1 MCCRWLGDDDDSNLV
16 RFLELLVRGIWKRA
30 VCRCD
35 VSTLAGEEMKLRLGD
50 LLLRHWPC
58 SGRWGPCDR
67 CTSPELDVSIRHP
80 LQKVKSRD
88 Q

>member
-1 MCCRWLGDDDDSNLV
+1 MSSNRLGDDDDSTCNLV
-16 RFLELLVRGIWKRA
+16 KILELAMRGMWKRA

-58 SGRWGPCDR
+58 SGRWGPATD
-67 CTSPELDVSIRHP
+67 IRA
-80 LQKVKSRD
+80 LSWMSAAA
-88 Q
+88 